1 MKLVLVDDEPRALR
15 LLSAII
21 QSFPQSKNHEIFEF
35 SNPKEALDWLLNNR
49 CDGVFLDIEMP
60 ELTGL
65 QLAEK
70 LNEGLEEIPAITFV
84 TAFPEFSLKAWDVDA
99 VGYILKPYDDEQIG
113 HALEKIEKYCA
124 GKMGLKEKPYIRCFP
139 EFDVFVKGTPVFFS
153 SKRAKELLALLV
165 HHRGGWVPIDKITFL
180 LLEDYAEDAAKSH
193 IRMLLSRLRQS
204 LSKYEISDIVESSYG
219 KMRVLPEKFDCDYYR
234 FLDGEKELFAGEYM
248 GTYVWAEEERAFL
261 NSL

>member
-21 QSFPQSKNHEIFEF
+21 RSFPQSKDHEIFEF
-35 SNPKEALDWLLNNR
+35 SNPKEALEWLLNHR

-70 LNEGLEEIPAITFV
+70 LNERLEEIPAITFV

-99 VGYILKPYDDEQIG
+99 IGYILKPYDDEQIG
-113 HALEKIEKYCA
+113 HALEKMEKYSA
-124 GKMGLKEKPYIRCFP
+124 GKMGSKDKPYIRCFP
-139 EFDVFVKGTPVFFS
+139 EFDVFVKGVPVFFS

-165 HHRGGWVPIDKITFL
+165 HHRGGWVPIDKITYL
-180 LLEDYAEDAAKSH
+180 LLEDCAEEAAKSH

-204 LSKYEISDIVESSYG
+204 LSKYGIADILESSYG
-219 KMRVLPEKFDCDYYR
+219 KMRVLPETFDCDYYR
-234 FLDGEKELFAGEYM
+234 YLDGEKDLFAGEYM
-248 GTYVWAEEERAFL
+248 GTYTWAEEERAFL